1 MTTSRINAYRWPARL
16 VSHKPFAAERY
27 FITSSS
33 IWQVFFAENYD
44 FSFFIFSVL
53 SIAAFSVQDAQSRR
67 FLPVENSPVPLCS
80 ISMGGKGGGYTYYIG
95 DTPSVCSLRSQPPSP
110 RGRLNS
116 LSQSLPALTAPSG
129 REPTLSGSLRSPA
142 PPKGEL
148 FAVCRSAQIK
158 LPLSGELASRSDD

>member
-53 SIAAFSVQDAQSRR
+53 STAVFSVQDAQSRR
-67 FLPVENSPVPLCS
+67 FLPVENSPALLCS

-95 DTPSVCSLRSQPPSP
+95 ELPPSKP
-110 RGRLNS
+110 VGFASS
-116 LSQSLPALTAPSG
+116 LGEGAFGMTGKFPA
-129 REPTLSGSLRSPA
+129 E
-142 PPKGEL
+142 
-148 FAVCRSAQIK
+148 V
-158 LPLSGELASRSDD
+158 

>member
-67 FLPVENSPVPLCS
+67 FLPVENSPAPLCS
-80 ISMGGKGGGYTYYIG
+80 NSMDGKSGGYTYYIG
-95 DTPSVCSLRSQPPSP
+95 
-110 RGRLNS
+110 NS
-116 LSQSLPALTAPSG
+116 LPSKPCGFASSLWEGAFGMTGRFLVTFDTSVAGLTACALSVIAARCHLSQ
-129 REPTLSGSLRSPA
+129 RERQDH
-142 PPKGEL
+142 
-148 FAVCRSAQIK
+148 CQK
-158 LPLSGELASRSDD
+158 LPCFS